1 MSHLPTDVIGTY
13 TGTNAPSPS
22 ERHRIL
28 AAERRPRLALDYL
41 ADRTGPVDIEELAAA
56 IAAREADENSPD
68 DDTVRQVAISLHH
81 VHLPKMAEIGVV
93 DYEPASSVVE
103 SYPPTA

>member
-28 AAERRPRLALDYL
+28 AAERRRLALDYL

-56 IAAREADENSPD
+56 IAARETDENSPD

-81 VHLPKMAEIGVV
+81 VHLPKMAAIGVI

-103 SYPPTA
+103 SCPPSA